1 MNTLLKQIWYWGRKH
16 HCNLCSAHVRTWIW
30 VGLNNEVFNRHE
42 MVGAGRRKRGCP
54 ICHATDRDRLMWHF
68 FEKHWNNMFE
78 NTKPDVLHFAP
89 ESYLIGFLNAHT
101 KRYVKGDFFAPGY
114 HYTSDTLH
122 MDVQQIPFDSNT
134 WDMVIANHVLEHVQ
148 NDHQALNEIFRVLKP
163 GGIAIL
169 QVPLSL
175 YMYETIEVSDESED
189 LNYEEITGQFDHK
202 RLYGLDFF
210 NRLKRSNFEIEF
222 WSDHDNTNRL
232 GFHPEERIVMARKIA
247 EV

>member
-1 MNTLLKQIWYWGRKH
+1 
-16 HCNLCSAHVRTWIW
+16 
-30 VGLNNEVFNRHE
+30 
-42 MVGAGRRKRGCP
+42 
-54 ICHATDRDRLMWHF
+54 
-68 FEKHWNNMFE
+68 
-78 NTKPDVLHFAP
+78 
-89 ESYLIGFLNAHT
+89 
-101 KRYVKGDFFAPGY
+101 
-114 HYTSDTLH
+114 
-122 MDVQQIPFDSNT
+122 MDVQQIPFETNT

-148 NDHQALNEIFRVLKP
+148 NDQQALNEIFRVLKP

-175 YMYETIEVSDESED
+175 YMYETIEVSDDSEE

-222 WSDHDNTNRL
+222 WSEHDNTNRL
-232 GFHPEERIVMARKIA
+232 GFHPEERIVIARKIA